1 MYVRVFGTAMLVSK
15 VESAT
20 RARQS
25 FFAILDEVAQDS
37 SVVIVKRKDAPNVAM
52 IAESEL
58 NSLVETVHLL
68 RSPKNNER
76 LFSALKKSYARD
88 LDSADCVSL
97 ANREND
103 AREALEE
110 LRRYCEQ
117 TEEENTVE
125 VVSQEQTSKPPY

>member
-25 FFAILDEVAQDS
+25 LFAILDEVAQDCS
-37 SVVIVKRKDAPNVAM
+37 DVIVKRKDAPNVAM

>member
-1 MYVRVFGTAMLVSK
+1 MLVSK

>member
-1 MYVRVFGTAMLVSK
+1 MNR
-15 VESAT
+15 
-20 RARQS
+20 
-25 FFAILDEVAQDS
+25 
-37 SVVIVKRKDAPNVAM
+37 
-52 IAESEL
+52 
-58 NSLVETVHLL
+58 
-68 RSPKNNER
+68 
-76 LFSALKKSYARD
+76 FSALKKSYARD